1 MSDKQNWKYDIQIQ
15 DMSNKLTQL
24 DDGVD
29 PVSDKVYQEAL
40 DYIAREED
48 PELLK
53 LLDQFNKY
61 EVKDDPEIQVET
73 LSKNMDEK
81 DPEVLKLLNK
91 YLNLKIVD
99 HNQSLIH
106 SESTTPT
113 LQSDVSS
120 VVLPIEEESREEK
133 KNRIKNQL
141 RNELEKKRKMRLG
154 ETELP
159 EISKQIRMTQQYK
172 DMKKKFEHL
181 DNIHDN
187 LANTIDDKITSGN
200 LDHAQ
205 KITNKLIEDGTLLEL
220 DMMYED
226 FKDAMVNNN
235 TEEVIIIFKDAFEK
249 YENIEN
255 KEVQQILSDFLNDFN
270 DYISDE
276 QELDEI
282 EDLLV
287 KSEHEPVIPPPLPT
301 EEQIEQIRKQRLQL
315 SEKEEIPQQK
325 ASKNIDTKQQ
335 VKKKKDA
342 NLDILLRKAMK
353 QRAIKLRRQSS
364 MNTDSDS
371 ESDSDI
377 SWGGSK
383 KGGGKHKQK
392 SKKTITLKEL
402 KNLYNYIVK
411 GPQQPELRKL
421 TTLEKNRIIQKEVN
435 KCEEQHKKCLKE
447 AKLPDIDRKRYLK
460 TNKSLLYKGGTSNP
474 FSYIHHPKTGKKYNI
489 NTSEGKNLLKNYI
502 KQLLH

>member
-1 MSDKQNWKYDIQIQ
+1 
-15 DMSNKLTQL
+15 
-24 DDGVD
+24 
-29 PVSDKVYQEAL
+29 
-40 DYIAREED
+40 
-48 PELLK
+48 
-53 LLDQFNKY
+53 
-61 EVKDDPEIQVET
+61 
-73 LSKNMDEK
+73 
-81 DPEVLKLLNK
+81 
-91 YLNLKIVD
+91 
-99 HNQSLIH
+99 
-106 SESTTPT
+106 
-113 LQSDVSS
+113 
-120 VVLPIEEESREEK
+120 
-133 KNRIKNQL
+133 
-141 RNELEKKRKMRLG
+141 
-154 ETELP
+154 
-159 EISKQIRMTQQYK
+159 
-172 DMKKKFEHL
+172 
-181 DNIHDN
+181 
-187 LANTIDDKITSGN
+187 
-200 LDHAQ
+200 
-205 KITNKLIEDGTLLEL
+205 L

-383 KGGGKHKQK
+383 KGG
-392 SKKTITLKEL
+392 
-402 KNLYNYIVK
+402 
-411 GPQQPELRKL
+411 
-421 TTLEKNRIIQKEVN
+421 
-435 KCEEQHKKCLKE
+435 
-447 AKLPDIDRKRYLK
+447 
-460 TNKSLLYKGGTSNP
+460 
-474 FSYIHHPKTGKKYNI
+474 
-489 NTSEGKNLLKNYI
+489 
-502 KQLLH
+502 